1 MPLMN
6 TFVRWAII
14 GALLGGTALC
24 QSLGD
29 AARKNRETPHR
40 KAVLVFDNDSLRKE
54 LHESVEEPQAT
65 VSADAK
71 SDDTKSDELKGSPE
85 AGNDEQ
91 SSAEPSGKPKAQ
103 DKDAASEDAEAAKT
117 RDAEAAKTK
126 QYEAAK
132 AQIAAQKREIEL
144 LQRELDVTKK
154 EEQVQTST
162 YYLDAGSRLRN
173 PQAWTEQAQK
183 QQDLI
188 DAKSKALEGAKDKL
202 ESMREDARKAGVP
215 ASYTE

>member
-117 RDAEAAKTK
+117 K